1 MKKTLVPRAQPPPTT
16 QVRSTKRTPP
26 PPAKKETPPVPA
38 AAPEKKK
45 DTKVVDAAK
54 KAEETM
60 EKFNEEEKVERE
72 RMRNKNNQNVLSGEI
87 DWYQYLQP
95 KDTRDVDSC
104 AELDA
109 YNHSVYEHNNAML
122 PKVNELQKKLGL
134 PPKKL
139 DPPTKY
145 VPRAKMEY
153 EKMLF
158 DESFRVLAGIK
169 YLAKREIYPVR
180 DYETEESYKL
190 ADDIAQ
196 KEEIARKVA
205 EAGDAGIDISAAV
218 GRGHTNNCTCENRW
232 DGESE
237 TCFGT
242 VARLRWKRLEDHHFL
257 RPRVVPDSY

>member
-1 MKKTLVPRAQPPPTT
+1 MKKTLVPNKTYVPRQKQQQAPI
-16 QVRSTKRTPP
+16 RSTKPTP
-26 PPAKKETPPVPA
+26 T
-38 AAPEKKK
+38 APEKKK
-45 DTKVVDAAK
+45 TSKAVEASKV
-54 KAEETM
+54 AEETLN
-60 EKFNEEEKVERE
+60 KLKNEEDLERE
-72 RMRNKNNQNVLSGEI
+72 RMRNKNNQNVLGGEV

-95 KDTRDVDSC
+95 KDTRDIDSC

-122 PKVNELQKKLGL
+122 PRVNELLKKLGL

-169 YLAKREIYPVR
+169 FLAKREIYPVK
-180 DYETEESYKL
+180 DYETEMSYEK
-190 ADDIAQ
+190 ADEIAFE
-196 KEEIARKVA
+196 EEIARQVTN
-205 EAGDAGIDISAAV
+205 AGDEGVDISAAV

-242 VARLRWKRLEDHHFL
+242 VARIRWKKMDDHHFL
-257 RPRVVPDSY
+257 RPRVVPESY